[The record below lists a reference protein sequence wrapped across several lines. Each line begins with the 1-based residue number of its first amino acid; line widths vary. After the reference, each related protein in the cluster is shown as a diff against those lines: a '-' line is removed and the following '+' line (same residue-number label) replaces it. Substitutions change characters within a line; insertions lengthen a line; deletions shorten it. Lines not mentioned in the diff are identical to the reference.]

1 MNNMFLIP
9 ANSKKSGLILGL
21 FKPADLIIIGVGVF
35 ITFIL
40 LLSLPIEDIKFE
52 IMAMLPAAI
61 AAFLV
66 FPVAYYHNVRH
77 FIVIAFEFFT
87 TRQKYVWKGWCMLD
101 EYEKYNKK

>member
-9 ANSKKSGLILGL
+9 ANSKKSALIFGL
-21 FKPADLIIIGVGVF
+21 FRPSDLIILGIGVF

-40 LLSLPIEDIKFE
+40 LLALPIDDMKFA
-52 IMAMLPAAI
+52 IIAILPAAFG
-61 AAFLV
+61 AFLV

-77 FIVIAFEFFT
+77 FIAIAYDFFT

-101 EYEKYNKK
+101 EYEKDKK